1 MSQAKTRSLMS
12 MRKVVERKVASKRGN
27 TIQNATKDINPEET
41 ENFLEGVVRVLLQA
55 RRLLATSYGIGYL
68 IPDDKKEARDA
79 HDTLQVNGCMM
90 KEWMYN
96 IIIG

>member
-79 HDTLQVNGCMM
+79 HDTLQV
-90 KEWMYN
+90 KWMHDRRMDA
-96 IIIG
+96 